1 MIKIPVKAEGVD
13 DVKAALRSIK
23 DAHAELEHAAI
34 ASSSKIAA
42 AQLHDIE
49 RVAAARKKA
58 HADFDGGVGRGGGGG
73 AGGGP
78 RGGSGGGTTGGD
90 FLGMGHLE
98 SSINKTVG
106 ELTKLGV
113 IGIGLSALKSGL
125 DMATEAL
132 KTFGGFVIN
141 EVMAPALRL
150 DTKAQQVAN
159 ESGGKLTASYVTDRA
174 RMYGRANNI
183 DPEKLIGAASA
194 FQNVTGESKM
204 GFELLNVISTL
215 SKARG
220 YDPNQLAGM
229 AGSVYKQG
237 MSAADIEKILL
248 MQTAQGDMGSV
259 TLGELSKLGGKI
271 TSPAKDFAGDYATRI
286 AMSGALLQSSRRG
299 FGSTEEAATG
309 LSTFTADAIKAG
321 KKFSPT
327 GIIKNAAQVDQIAD
341 PAKLIGDIF
350 RKTSGNGTALR
361 AAGFS
366 DPSMKLVGSYQER
379 FSEEYNKATSGGAS
393 DSDARAKAATAVE
406 DFIKTF
412 VTANTT
418 MESESANRDKVMATS
433 AEQWDTAIAQMKEE
447 VLKAKPALEQL
458 IHHLVEHAPDIGRA
472 ALTITEALIS
482 VADWIEEHFGGG
494 DMKRSDRRR
503 DDFERGQDALD
514 RDIATA
520 KAEGAD
526 TSALEKEKATKA
538 AVQQRTEDTLS
549 ALQGMPL
556 DQASPYAANLRA
568 AGGEGIGAN
577 GEVSPEA
584 ATKNYER
591 VMSLIRKDPSAEIGS
606 YASGSFS
613 PAQTEVLEKYRQA
626 QLGDMKGNIEGGAK
640 GVDTTSLAAS
650 MAKLTAEFEKGAA
663 AAQALN
669 RSKAFGDKP

>member
-1 MIKIPVKAEGVD
+1 MIKIPIKAEGVD

-23 DAHAELEHAAI
+23 DAYIEIEHAAI
-34 ASSSKIAA
+34 SSSAKIAA
-42 AQLHDIE
+42 AQLHDLD
-49 RVAAARKKA
+49 RVAAKRKA
-58 HADFDGGVGRGGGGG
+58 GAGFDAGVGRGGSGGG
-73 AGGGP
+73 GSRGAAG
-78 RGGSGGGTTGGD
+78 GGGTTGGD
-90 FLGMGHLE
+90 LFGVGNLE
-98 SSINKTVG
+98 SSINKAVG
-106 ELTKLGV
+106 EIGKLGV
-113 IGIGLSALKSGL
+113 IGIGLSALKGGL

-141 EVMAPALRL
+141 EIMAPAMRL

-159 ESGGKLTASYVTDRA
+159 ASGGKLTADFVTDRA
-174 RMYGRANNI
+174 RMYGRANNL
-183 DPEKLIGAASA
+183 DPEKLIGAAGA
-194 FQNVTGESKM
+194 FQDATGESKM
-204 GFELLNVISTL
+204 GFELLNVIGTL
-215 SKARG
+215 SKSRG
-220 YDPNQLAGM
+220 YDPSQLASM

-237 MSAADIEKILL
+237 MTSADVEKILL

-259 TLGELSKLGGKI
+259 TLGEMAKMGGKL
-271 TSPAKDFAGDYATRI
+271 TAPAASFAGDYATRI

-299 FGSTEEAATG
+299 FGSTDEAATG
-309 LSTFTADAIKAG
+309 LAAFTSDALKSG
-321 KKFSPT
+321 KRFSPT
-327 GIIKNAAQVDQIAD
+327 AITKNEAGVEQITD
-341 PAKLIGDIF
+341 PAKLIAGIF
-350 RKTSGNGTALR
+350 RKTSGNTTALR

-366 DPSMKLVGSYQER
+366 DPSMKLVGSFQER
-379 FSEEYNKATSGGAS
+379 FSSAYGAAKEGGAS
-393 DSDARAKAATAVE
+393 DADAKKSAAAAVE
-406 DFIKTF
+406 EFIKTF
-412 VTANTT
+412 VSANTT

-458 IHHLVEHAPDIGRA
+458 VRNLVEHAPDIGKA

-482 VADWIEEHFGGG
+482 VADWIDEHFGGG
-494 DMKRSDRRR
+494 DMKRSSRRR

-520 KAEGAD
+520 KAAGGD

-549 ALQGMPL
+549 ALTAIPL
-556 DQASPYAANLRA
+556 DQDSKYAANLRA

-613 PAQTEVLEKYRQA
+613 PAQTEVLEKYRLA
-626 QLGDMKGNIEGGAK
+626 QLGDMQGNIEGGAK
-640 GVDTTSLAAS
+640 AVDPAGLQAA
-650 MAKLTAEFEKGAA
+650 MAKATAEFEKMAG

-669 RSKAFGDKP
+669 RSKAFGEKP